1 MAREVDG
8 GLQVLKYKTPFI
20 LTTDL
25 RLNEPRYATLQN
37 IMKAKKIPI
46 RQETLESLNVKA
58 KDVFPRLKILKVLEP
73 AKRQAGKK
81 VESVD
86 ELIKALKEEA
96 QVL

>member
-1 MAREVDG
+1 MIRA
-8 GLQVLKYKTPFI
+8 KAPFV

-46 RQETLESLNVKA
+46 KKETLESLNLRKE
-58 KDVFPRLKILKVLEP
+58 DLQPRLNILGVEEP
-73 AKRQAGKK
+73 KKRQAGKK
-81 VESVD
+81 VGSVD
-86 ELIKALKEEA
+86 ELIKCLKEEA